1 MRYVIRH
8 QTRLAFRTPVREH
21 HCELRVAPI
30 DDDGQR
36 RRSLRLVIEPA
47 AHLHPYVDVFGNLVH
62 AFDVLAPH
70 GELVTLLETEV
81 ETARPGEPR
90 EPLASSR
97 EDAWI
102 ADALRAHPP
111 LWDFVVHRSDQTPE
125 LSRLFPRGGGDL
137 EAPVRNAGTT
147 VLEAVDAVMTWARAV
162 LDHAPGGRTSD
173 APLATAVAAGAGDC
187 QDFAHLVVTVVRSW
201 GIPARY
207 VSGYLDPGHSTIAG
221 PDDPATHAWAEVLV
235 PAAGWRGVD
244 AVNGRLA
251 DDTYVRVAIGRDRR
265 DVAPRRGTYHG
276 SESREAPE
284 VRLAI
289 TRQYQQ

>member
-1 MRYVIRH
+1 VRYVIRH
-8 QTRLAFRTPVREH
+8 QTRLAFGAPVREH

-30 DDDGQR
+30 DDELQH

-47 AHLHPYVDVFGNLVH
+47 AHLHPYVDGFGNLVH

-70 GELVTLLETEV
+70 SELVTLLETEV
-81 ETARPGEPR
+81 ETAPGDPC
-90 EPLASSR
+90 EPLPSSH

-102 ADALRAHPP
+102 AGALRAHPW
-111 LWDFVVHRSDQTPE
+111 LWDFVVHRSEQTPE
-125 LSRLFPRGGGDL
+125 LSRLGDL
-137 EAPVRNAGTT
+137 EAPVRRAGTT
-147 VLEAVDAVMTWARAV
+147 VLEAVDAVMIWARAV
-162 LDHAPGGRTSD
+162 LDHAPHGRTSD
-173 APLATAVAAGAGDC
+173 APLAAAVAAGAGDC

-201 GIPARY
+201 GVPARY
-207 VSGYLDPGHSTIAG
+207 VSGYVDPGHSTIAG
-221 PDDPATHAWAEVLV
+221 SDDPATHAWAEVLV
-235 PAAGWRGVD
+235 PGSGWRGVD
-244 AVNGRLA
+244 AVNGRLG
-251 DDTYVRVAIGRDRR
+251 DDTYVRVAIGRDRS

>member
-30 DDDGQR
+30 DDDVQH

-47 AHLHPYVDVFGNLVH
+47 AHLHPYVDGFGNLVH
-62 AFDVLAPH
+62 AFDVLAAH
-70 GELVTLLETEV
+70 AELVTLLETEV
-81 ETARPGEPR
+81 ETAPDEPR
-90 EPLASSR
+90 EALPWSR

-102 ADALRAHPP
+102 ADVLRAHPP
-111 LWDFVVHRSDQTPE
+111 LWDFVVHRSEQTPD
-125 LSRLFPRGGGDL
+125 LSRLCPHGGGDL
-137 EAPVRNAGTT
+137 EAPVRRAGTT
-147 VLEAVDAVMTWARAV
+147 VLETVDAVMTWARAL
-162 LDHAPGGRTSD
+162 LDDAPDGRTSD

-187 QDFAHLVVTVVRSW
+187 QDFAHLVITVARSW
-201 GIPARY
+201 GVPARY

-221 PDDPATHAWAEVLV
+221 SDDPATHAWAEVLV
-235 PAAGWRGVD
+235 PGAGWRGVD